1 MLRIKSYFPEL
12 KLSTSVF
19 KILILFLMWCNFAL
33 IFAIFIAFSQ
43 ESIPIAEQ
51 FFLSFKT
58 EVITHPDPIPISK
71 ISFFWSLLIIFNA
84 SSTKNSD
91 SGLGISTSLFI

>member
-1 MLRIKSYFPEL
+1 MIKSYLPVL
-12 KLSTSVF
+12 KLSTSDL
-19 KILILFLMWCNFAL
+19 KILILFSIWCNFAL

-71 ISFFWSLLIIFNA
+71 INFFWFLLTIFNA

-91 SGLGISTSLFI
+91 SGLGISTFLFT